1 MKLKTIILILAVLA
15 FVAFV
20 SNSFAVPSTP
30 ADRKALAE
38 CLSEES
44 LNKPL
49 KVEWFPKK
57 EFVDDKG
64 IVVARIRL

>member
-20 SNSFAVPSTP
+20 SGSFAVPSTP

-49 KVEWFPKK
+49 KAEWFPNK
-57 EFVDDKG
+57 ENANDKG
-64 IVVARIRL
+64 IVVVRVRF